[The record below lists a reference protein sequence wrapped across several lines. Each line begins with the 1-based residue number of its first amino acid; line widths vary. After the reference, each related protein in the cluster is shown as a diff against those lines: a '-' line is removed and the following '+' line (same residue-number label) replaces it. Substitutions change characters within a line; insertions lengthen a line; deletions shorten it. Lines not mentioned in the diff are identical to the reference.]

1 METAFK
7 ANINRIWSALIPPI
21 SAFIATSTALL
32 QISDVWVPQI
42 GLFFQVLHP
51 RFQEF

>member
-1 METAFK
+1 MQTPSE
-7 ANINRIWSALIPPI
+7 ANIKRIWSALIPPI
-21 SAFIATSTALL
+21 SAFIATSAALL

-51 RFQEF
+51 RFQEL